1 MLDKK
6 TFVIGVLSL
15 SAVVLTA
22 ANLLQPRVAEASFV
36 VKDNDYTAVTARVNK
51 GGEAL
56 YILDNRTGNMAVLNF
71 EPGKGIVQIGT
82 PKPVMD
88 AFKKTP

>member
-6 TFVIGVLSL
+6 TFTIGVLSL

-22 ANLLQPRVAEASFV
+22 ANLLQPRVADAAFV
-36 VKDNDYTAVTARVNK
+36 VKDQDYTAVTARINK

-56 YILDNRTGNMAVLNF
+56 YILDNKTGNIVALNF
-71 EPGKGIVQIGT
+71 EPGKGIVPLGT
-82 PKPVMD
+82 PKPLMD
-88 AFKKTP
+88 AFKKQ

>member
-6 TFVIGVLSL
+6 TFIIGVLSI

-36 VKDNDYTAVTARVNK
+36 VKDQDYTAVTARVSK
-51 GGEAL
+51 GGEGL
-56 YILDNRTGNMAVLNF
+56 YIVDNKTGNMIVLSF
-71 EPGKGIVQIGT
+71 EPGKGIVPLGA
-82 PKPVMD
+82 PKPLMD
-88 AFKKTP
+88 AFKKK